1 MAVHVMC
8 DSDLFQAGHADAGE
22 ARPRGAL
29 EAEPNQ
35 VRVATSI
42 GRETR
47 TTCVCVADDL
57 SIVHAGP
64 GEAPTWRWLRTFSAT
79 LMIPSTLPRVR
90 ALMATDRSCAC
101 GAERIL
107 THS

>member
-42 GRETR
+42 GGETR
-47 TTCVCVADDL
+47 TTCVC
-57 SIVHAGP
+57 G
-64 GEAPTWRWLRTFSAT
+64 
-79 LMIPSTLPRVR
+79 
-90 ALMATDRSCAC
+90 
-101 GAERIL
+101 
-107 THS
+107 